1 MIVVGETIND
11 CQLTASNEQLIKMLN
26 KGLRDQ
32 ESIRIDNVL
41 KKLMSLVYVPKFWNL
56 EDLLLL
62 ENELK
67 DLAMDVESLQK
78 FEEEELI
85 VHLQQLHLDWSQLE
99 LFADFLVAFS
109 KGKQFDFKGKAIAI
123 YNYIQKESK
132 VFSFGIL
139 NKLAALKAN

>member
-1 MIVVGETIND
+1 
-11 CQLTASNEQLIKMLN
+11 MLN

-56 EDLLLL
+56 EDLLFL

-67 DLAMDVESLQK
+67 DLAMNVESLDE
-78 FEEEELI
+78 FTEEELI
-85 VHLQQLHLDWSQLE
+85 VHLQRLHLDWNQLE
-99 LFADFLVAFS
+99 LFADFLMAFS
-109 KGKQFDFKGKAIAI
+109 KESQFEFSQKAIAI
-123 YNYIQKESK
+123 YNYIQAESK

-139 NKLAALKAN
+139 NKLAALKTSL

>member
-1 MIVVGETIND
+1 
-11 CQLTASNEQLIKMLN
+11 MLN

-56 EDLLLL
+56 EDLLYL

-67 DLAMDVESLQK
+67 DLAMNVESLNN

-85 VHLQQLHLDWSQLE
+85 VHLQRLHLDWNQLE

-109 KGKQFDFKGKAIAI
+109 KENQFDFSQKAITI
-123 YNYIQKESK
+123 YNYIQQESK
-132 VFSFGIL
+132 TFSFGII
-139 NKLAALKAN
+139 NKIAAAKVNNE

>member
-1 MIVVGETIND
+1 
-11 CQLTASNEQLIKMLN
+11 MLN

-56 EDLLLL
+56 EDLLFL

-67 DLAMDVESLQK
+67 DLAMNVESLTE
-78 FEEEELI
+78 FSEAELI
-85 VHLQQLHLDWSQLE
+85 VHLERLHLDWNQLE

-109 KGKQFDFKGKAIAI
+109 KERQFDFSQKAIAI
-123 YNYIQKESK
+123 YNYIQQESK
-132 VFSFGIL
+132 VFSFGIF
-139 NKLAALKAN
+139 NKIASAKANL